1 MLNTLNLNQFLSHY
15 LQFGKQLRNQII
27 VIKYGGAAMKNNDL
41 KLKVIQDILFLYNLG
56 IKLVLVHGGGPMI
69 NDWLNYLNI
78 KPIFEK
84 GIRIT
89 DAQTMEIVE
98 MVLVG
103 KVNKDLVN
111 LINVYSNVGIGLS
124 GKDANLLLASPMF
137 PDSENLV
144 GTIDHVNTETL
155 NLLLNSGYIPI
166 IASVASSK
174 NGTTYNVNADTVASS
189 IAQSLDADKLILL
202 TDTPGVLTDIQNTDT
217 LQKFINVDTVQR
229 LCKQNIIQGGMV
241 PKVECCINALHNNVE
256 STHIIDG
263 RIEHALLYELLTEN
277 RLGSQIVV

>member
-1 MLNTLNLNQFLSHY
+1 MLNTLNLNQFLNHY
-15 LQFGKQLRNQII
+15 LQFGKQLRNQVI

-69 NDWLNYLNI
+69 NDWLNHLNI

-89 DAQTMEIVE
+89 DAQTMEVVE

-111 LINVYSNVGIGLS
+111 LINIYSDVGIGLS
-124 GKDANLLLASPMF
+124 GKDANLLLASSLS

-144 GTIDHVNTETL
+144 GKIDHVNTDVL
-155 NLLLNSGYIPI
+155 NLFLNSGYIPI
-166 IASVASSK
+166 IASVASSIG
-174 NGTTYNVNADTVASS
+174 GTTYNVNADTVASS
-189 IAQSLDADKLILL
+189 IAQSLNADKLILL
-202 TDTPGVLTDIQNTDT
+202 TDTPGILIDINKTDT
-217 LQKFINVDTVQR
+217 LQKLISVDIVKR

-241 PKVECCINALHNNVE
+241 PKVECCINALHNNVA

-263 RIEHALLYELLTEN
+263 RIEHALLYELLTES
-277 RLGSQIVV
+277 RLGSQIII

>member
-1 MLNTLNLNQFLSHY
+1 MLNTLNLNQFLNHY
-15 LQFGKQLRNQII
+15 LQFGQQLRNQVV

-78 KPIFEK
+78 KPSFDK

-89 DAQTMEIVE
+89 DAQTMEVVE

-111 LINVYSNVGIGLS
+111 LINVYSDVGIGLS
-124 GKDANLLLASPMF
+124 GKDANLLSASAMF

-144 GTIDHVNTETL
+144 GKIDHVNTDIL

-174 NGTTYNVNADTVASS
+174 GGTTYNVNADTVASS
-189 IAQSLDADKLILL
+189 IAQSLNADKLILL
-202 TDTPGVLTDIQNTDT
+202 TDTPGVLTDIHNTNT
-217 LQKFINVDTVQR
+217 LQKLINVDTIQS
-229 LCKQNIIQGGMV
+229 LCQQNIIQGGMV
-241 PKVECCINALHNNVE
+241 PKVECCINALHNNVA

-277 RLGSQIVV
+277 RLGSQIII

>member
-1 MLNTLNLNQFLSHY
+1 MLNTLNLNQFLHHY
-15 LQFGKQLRNQII
+15 LQFGQQLRNQVI
-27 VIKYGGAAMKNNDL
+27 VVKYGGAAMKNNDL
-41 KLKVIQDILFLYNLG
+41 KLKVIQDVLFLYNLG

-78 KPIFEK
+78 KPSFEK

-111 LINVYSNVGIGLS
+111 LINMYSNVGIGLS
-124 GKDANLLLASPMF
+124 GKDANLLLASSMF

-144 GTIDHVNTETL
+144 GKIDHVNTEIL
-155 NLLLNSGYIPI
+155 NLLLNSDYIPI
-166 IASVASSK
+166 IASVASSVD
-174 NGTTYNVNADTVASS
+174 GTTYNVNADTVASS
-189 IAQSLDADKLILL
+189 IAQSLNADKLILL

-217 LQKFINVDTVQR
+217 LQKLININTVKS
-229 LCKQNIIQGGMV
+229 LCQQNIIQGGMV
-241 PKVECCINALHNNVE
+241 PKVECCINALYNNVA

-263 RIEHALLYELLTEN
+263 RIEHALLYELLTED
-277 RLGSQIVV
+277 RLGSQIVI

>member
-1 MLNTLNLNQFLSHY
+1 MLNTLNLNQFLHHY
-15 LQFGKQLRNQII
+15 LQFGQQLRNQVI
-27 VIKYGGAAMKNNDL
+27 VVKYGGAAMKNNDL

-69 NDWLNYLNI
+69 NNWLNYLNI
-78 KPIFEK
+78 KPSFEN

-111 LINVYSNVGIGLS
+111 LINMYSDVGIGLS
-124 GKDANLLLASPMF
+124 GKDANLLLASSMF

-144 GTIDHVNTETL
+144 GKIDHVNTDIL
-155 NLLLNSGYIPI
+155 NLFLNSNYIPI
-166 IASVASSK
+166 VASVASSVD
-174 NGTTYNVNADTVASS
+174 GTTYNVNADTVASS
-189 IAQSLDADKLILL
+189 IAQSLNADKLILL
-202 TDTPGVLTDIQNTDT
+202 TDTPGVLTDIQNADT
-217 LQKFINVDTVQR
+217 LQKLINTNTIKS
-229 LCKQNIIQGGMV
+229 LCQQNIIQGGMV
-241 PKVECCINALHNNVE
+241 PKVECCVNALYNNVA

-263 RIEHALLYELLTEN
+263 RIEHALLYELLTEE
-277 RLGSQIVV
+277 RLGSQIII